1 LNKNDL
7 GKFFILGFQNGIKSH
22 HIDLIKEVK
31 PAGIILYPA
40 NMKSLSDLQL
50 SIERL
55 HEVID
60 QGIKLFISSDH
71 EGGQL
76 ETVPGIL
83 PSPGNKAIGATK
95 ESHYSYIYG
104 DFLGDE
110 LRKLGFNMLFAP
122 VLDVRAKKSSPVVGL
137 RSFSDDP
144 KVVAECGVN
153 FLKGLSNHILGTCKH
168 FPGHGKAIQDSHH
181 EIPIIPDLDD
191 NDFYPFIKAIEGGA
205 EAIMTAHIICP
216 QYDEHNIATLSKSI
230 LKDLL
235 RDKLGY
241 RGLIITDAL
250 EMKAIRDNYS
260 PREIVSKFFNATG
273 DLLLVG
279 DCDANFGPLYRELIN
294 LYSNREIDK
303 KLLEESL
310 GRITNLQNQYIE
322 SDYETRF
329 LTEISRKAINTN
341 INKKID
347 FSEITFLIPQGDPL
361 SPSDTSNKDYFEY
374 PNLINNLFDNPKIK
388 TYDLE
393 IGKIN
398 EPLEKTELI
407 VSFVV
412 DSYLFKKQLKMQ
424 KDIKEFAND
433 VIYIILRD
441 ERDLQNYQTEKYV
454 LTNST
459 KALSIYYALKT
470 IFDV

>member
-1 LNKNDL
+1 
-7 GKFFILGFQNGIKSH
+7 
-22 HIDLIKEVK
+22 
-31 PAGIILYPA
+31 
-40 NMKSLSDLQL
+40 M
-50 SIERL
+50 
-55 HEVID
+55 
-60 QGIKLFISSDH
+60 
-71 EGGQL
+71 
-76 ETVPGIL
+76 
-83 PSPGNKAIGATK
+83 
-95 ESHYSYIYG
+95 
-104 DFLGDE
+104 
-110 LRKLGFNMLFAP
+110 
-122 VLDVRAKKSSPVVGL
+122 
-137 RSFSDDP
+137 
-144 KVVAECGVN
+144 
-153 FLKGLSNHILGTCKH
+153 
-168 FPGHGKAIQDSHH
+168 
-181 EIPIIPDLDD
+181 
-191 NDFYPFIKAIEGGA
+191 
-205 EAIMTAHIICP
+205 
-216 QYDEHNIATLSKSI
+216 
-230 LKDLL
+230 
-235 RDKLGY
+235 
-241 RGLIITDAL
+241 
-250 EMKAIRDNYS
+250 
-260 PREIVSKFFNATG
+260 SKFFNATG

-454 LTNST
+454 LTQFNKSFINLLCI
-459 KALSIYYALKT
+459 KNDI
-470 IFDV
+470 